1 LWREWFLLSRFSTNF
16 GSLAAFEKGRVE
28 VIDDDPRHYAFSN
41 MFEVAGHAQPYEQVA
56 VGKNRQYVL
65 EVLRAEGTSPWRIC
79 SHDQSA
85 LVMDGHVTVELAQPG
100 PDQRPAADQQGSVA
114 LSGGEPAGTRMGHV
128 VAGHGHMVLL
138 PAGAAYRFSADAP
151 GVLLVQTIE
160 GPDTLYRW
168 SEICQTT

>member
-1 LWREWFLLSRFSTNF
+1 LSRFATKF

-41 MFEVAGHAQPYEQVA
+41 MFEVAGRARPYEQVA

-65 EVLRAEGTSPWRIC
+65 EVLRAEGTSPWRTC

-85 LVMDGHVTVELAQPG
+85 LVMDGQVVVELVQPG
-100 PDQRPAADQQGSVA
+100 PDQRPPADQQGSVA
-114 LSGGEPAGTRMGHV
+114 LPGGDPTGARMGSV
-128 VAGHGHMVLL
+128 VARHGHMVLL
-138 PAGAAYRFSADAP
+138 PAGAAYRFRAESP